1 MGTVKEANQDYE
13 RFVARDYRGPCP
25 AYHLSAAL
33 QRVDVTFHLYDGV
46 GSHDKDISGLNHTAC
61 TPAVYASQHG
71 LPQCHARLASGWW
84 PTFTGRD

>member
-33 QRVDVTFHLYDGV
+33 QRVDVAFHQCDGV
-46 GSHDKDISGLNHTAC
+46 GSHDKYISGSITQ
-61 TPAVYASQHG
+61 PAHSLSTLRNMGYPNATQDS
-71 LPQCHARLASGWW
+71 LPAGGQ
-84 PTFTGRD
+84 P